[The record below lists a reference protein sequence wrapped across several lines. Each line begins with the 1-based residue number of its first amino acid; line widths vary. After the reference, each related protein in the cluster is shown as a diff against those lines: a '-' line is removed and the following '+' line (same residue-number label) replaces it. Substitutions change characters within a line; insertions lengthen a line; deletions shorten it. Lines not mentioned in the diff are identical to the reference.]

1 MYMYV
6 LHNKE
11 AHSALRAIAMLVVV
25 ALMFWILGVIPFSQK
40 VDAANVTSF
49 SDTLSDTDV
58 SVAANHTI
66 RFTLPN
72 GAIPGETITINF
84 PIGFSYQNN
93 GQGFDNS
100 DIDLKDDG
108 VDITLATTS
117 AGATWGVSTT
127 SQSITFDVSGSN
139 VASSSEIAVFIGTH
153 ASTGITG
160 NTQIVNPTAGQYEI
174 TVSGGTIKDS
184 GRTRVMILNNVDV
197 TADVSTSFNFQVS
210 GLATSSPV
218 NGTTTTKTATATA
231 IPFGNLVNGE
241 IDTLA
246 QQLHVTTN
254 AAQGFAVTIYQD
266 SNFLSST
273 GADIDGFANG
283 TYTNTP
289 TVWTHPTNSVSDE
302 RTWGHWGITSMDDY
316 NGDEFAGNEW
326 VSASTTPRTIF
337 THASS
342 SDGITDDIGS
352 TTIGFQ
358 AEITSLQEAGDD
370 YTTTLTYVATPT
382 F

>member
-1 MYMYV
+1 MYV

-25 ALMFWILGVIPFSQK
+25 ALVLWILGVIPFSQK
-40 VDAANVTSF
+40 AGAANVTSF

-58 SVAANHTI
+58 SVPANHTI
-66 RFTLPN
+66 NFTLPN
-72 GAIPGETITINF
+72 GATIGETIILTF
-84 PIGFSYQNN
+84 PVGFDYQNGGN
-93 GQGFDNS
+93 GFDYG

-108 VDITLATTS
+108 VDITLDNTPS
-117 AGATWGVSTT
+117 GATWGVATT
-127 SQSITFDVSGSN
+127 SQTITFTTSGSD
-139 VASSSEIAVFIGTH
+139 VASSSVITIFIGTN
-153 ASTGITG
+153 ATSGATGD
-160 NTQIVNPTAGQYEI
+160 TQIVNPTAGQYEI
-174 TVSGGTIKDS
+174 TVDGSTPDS
-184 GRTRVMILNNVDV
+184 GRTRVMILDNVEV
-197 TADVSTSFNFQVS
+197 TANVSTSFNFQVT

-218 NGTTTTKTATATA
+218 NGTSTTKTATATT
-231 IPFGNLVNGE
+231 IPFGNLVNGV

-246 QQLHVTTN
+246 QRLNVTTN
-254 AAQGFAVTIYQD
+254 AAQGFAVTVYQD

-289 TVWTHPTNSVSDE
+289 ATWSAPSNSVSDE
-302 RTWGHWGITSMDDY
+302 KTWGHWGLTSTDDY
-316 NGDEFAGNEW
+316 NSDEFASNKW
-326 VSASTTPRTIF
+326 VAASTTPRIIF

-342 SDGITDDIGS
+342 SDGTTDDVGS
-352 TTIGFQ
+352 TTIGYQ
-358 AEITSLQEAGDD
+358 AQITSLQEAGDD